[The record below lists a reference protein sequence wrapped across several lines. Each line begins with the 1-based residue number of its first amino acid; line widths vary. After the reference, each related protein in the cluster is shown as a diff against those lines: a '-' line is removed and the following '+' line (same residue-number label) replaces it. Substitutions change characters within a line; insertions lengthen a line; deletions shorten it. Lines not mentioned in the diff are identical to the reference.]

1 MLPASSLFDH
11 LETAHGVFLREPNFY
26 HEKKES
32 RFIFNKSLVK
42 ISEHD
47 VEKRQRRKTV
57 SWTNWLS
64 IQNPNKVI
72 FAVHFLFHTELRLAK
87 AFVKILGS
95 KFEAMNYKYAIK
107 IEDPVFGDHY
117 FQNQVKSLDDK
128 KEEVFE
134 SNACLILSL
143 EMFREYIGKDFKF
156 VVEIEDLKP
165 RDE

>member
-26 HEKKES
+26 YEKKES

-47 VEKRQRRKTV
+47 VERRQRRKTV

-87 AFVKILGS
+87 AFVKNS
-95 KFEAMNYKYAIK
+95 WVK
-107 IEDPVFGDHY
+107 IRSNELQICY
-117 FQNQVKSLDDK
+117 QNRRSCIWRSLLPKS
-128 KEEVFE
+128 
-134 SNACLILSL
+134 SQIS
-143 EMFREYIGKDFKF
+143 G
-156 VVEIEDLKP
+156 
-165 RDE
+165 

>member
-26 HEKKES
+26 YEKKES

-47 VEKRQRRKTV
+47 VERRQRRKTV
-57 SWTNWLS
+57 SWYNWLS

-107 IEDPVFGDHY
+107 KILYLEITTSKIKSNLWMIEKRMCLSPMPV
-117 FQNQVKSLDDK
+117 
-128 KEEVFE
+128 
-134 SNACLILSL
+134 
-143 EMFREYIGKDFKF
+143 
-156 VVEIEDLKP
+156 
-165 RDE
+165 

>member
-1 MLPASSLFDH
+1 MLPASSLIDH

-26 HEKKES
+26 YEKKES

-47 VEKRQRRKTV
+47 VERRQRRKTV

-72 FAVHFLFHTELRLAK
+72 FAVHFLFHTDLRLAK

-107 IEDPVFGDHY
+107 KILYLEITTSKIKSNLWMIEKRMCLSPMPV
-117 FQNQVKSLDDK
+117 
-128 KEEVFE
+128 
-134 SNACLILSL
+134 
-143 EMFREYIGKDFKF
+143 
-156 VVEIEDLKP
+156 
-165 RDE
+165 